1 MLRFD
6 LHASSRER
14 LIPTGGVVQRNHKI
28 IGVRQRTLDLLARG
42 QRHYHDGALAAGI
55 EHVCLEI
62 DGGVLG
68 GNGGQI
74 ARGGMT
80 VLAATGSIEKHLSGP
95 WIASKQFLYWVFARD
110 PS

>member
-1 MLRFD
+1 MTDTNRRRRAAQSQN
-6 LHASSRER
+6 HRRA
-14 LIPTGGVVQRNHKI
+14 PTDP
-28 IGVRQRTLDLLARG
+28 DLLARG

-55 EHVCLEI
+55 EHVWLEI

-110 PS
+110 PSRI